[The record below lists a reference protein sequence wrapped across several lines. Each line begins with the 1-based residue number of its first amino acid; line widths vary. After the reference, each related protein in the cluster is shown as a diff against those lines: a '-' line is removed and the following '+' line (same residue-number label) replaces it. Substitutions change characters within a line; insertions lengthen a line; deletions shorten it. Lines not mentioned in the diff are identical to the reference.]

1 MGAKYSYGN
10 NTNSKFAKERN
21 ALKPNN
27 NSGLKLI
34 NGSISLTYLNVAVVR
49 QIQIIQLHFD
59 YYKQ

>member
-49 QIQIIQLHFD
+49 QILTFRLL
-59 YYKQ
+59 